1 VCRRFCRSDVKA
13 LGSTKEV
20 HSKPQNW
27 SVGEEGGIV
36 GVEVKFVDIDRNTCG
51 ESGLLD
57 KH

>member
-1 VCRRFCRSDVKA
+1 MKA
-13 LGSTKEV
+13 LGSTGKV
-20 HSKPQNW
+20 HSKPQGL

-57 KH
+57 EH

>member
-1 VCRRFCRSDVKA
+1 MKSP
-13 LGSTKEV
+13 GSTEEV
-20 HSKPQNW
+20 HLKPQDL